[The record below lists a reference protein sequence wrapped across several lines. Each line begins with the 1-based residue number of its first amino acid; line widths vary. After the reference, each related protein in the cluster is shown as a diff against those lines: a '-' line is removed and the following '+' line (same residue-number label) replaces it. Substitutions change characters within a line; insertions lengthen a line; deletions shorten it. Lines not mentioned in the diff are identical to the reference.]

1 MNEFGNNI
9 EINNKNYNYRI
20 INIHN
25 LSMFLEVNKLKLSFE
40 AIIKEHKHDYTI
52 NKLIEDGKKTKKN
65 TKIFILYYNN
75 LVTHIERFV
84 YAQNRKSMYLD
95 FIHTHSNYRKMGI
108 GNTSLYYLLKNTKK
122 YFKIYELKVR
132 KGNEDA
138 IKLYIKH
145 NFKII
150 SSTFQKNEND
160 LIEILIMKLIIK

>member
-1 MNEFGNNI
+1 MNEFSNNI

-40 AIIKEHKHDYTI
+40 EIIKEHKNEYTI

-75 LVTHIERFV
+75 LVIHIERFV
-84 YAQNRKSMYLD
+84 FSNNSKGMYLD

-108 GNTSLYYLLKNTKK
+108 GNASLYYLLKNTKK
-122 YFKIYELKVR
+122 YFKVYELKVR
-132 KGNEDA
+132 KDNEGA
-138 IKLYIKH
+138 IELYKKN

-150 SSTFQKNEND
+150 SSTFQKNENGS
-160 LIEILIMKLIIK
+160 IEILIMKLIIK